1 MARIKRVVFGVLIA
15 LALCGCTCGLAG
27 CTDAE
32 AKTASDGGRFAFEAV
47 EHPSYSVTVMV
58 LVDTETGER
67 WLYVQD
73 TTYGSAAIDIE
84 PLDGR
89 GDGTVSDQH

>member
-1 MARIKRVVFGVLIA
+1 MARVRRAVFGVLIA

-27 CTDAE
+27 CADAE
-32 AKTASDGGRFAFEAV
+32 AKTASGDGRFAFEAV

-73 TTYGSAAIDIE
+73 TTYGNTAIDIE
-84 PLDGR
+84 PLRADSSAAR
-89 GDGTVSDQH
+89 DENE

>member
-1 MARIKRVVFGVLIA
+1 MARIKRAVFGVLIA
-15 LALCGCTCGLAG
+15 LALCGCTCSLAG
-27 CTDAE
+27 CADAE

-47 EHPSYSVTVMV
+47 EHPSYNVTVMV

-67 WLYVQD
+67 WLYAQD
-73 TTYGSAAIDIE
+73 TTYGSTAIDIE

>member
-1 MARIKRVVFGVLIA
+1 MLGALMA

-27 CTDAE
+27 CADAE
-32 AKTASDGGRFAFEAV
+32 AEMASGGGRFAFEAV
-47 EHPSYSVTVMV
+47 GHPSHSVTVMV

-73 TTYGSAAIDIE
+73 TAYGNTAIDIE
-84 PLDGR
+84 PLRADSRAASGENE
-89 GDGTVSDQH
+89 

>member
-1 MARIKRVVFGVLIA
+1 MFGVLIA
-15 LALCGCTCGLAG
+15 LALCGCTCSLAG

-32 AKTASDGGRFAFEAV
+32 AKTASGGGRFAFEAV
-47 EHPSYSVTVMV
+47 EHPSCSVTVMV

-73 TTYGSAAIDIE
+73 TSYGRTAIDVEPLRADSSAANDE
-84 PLDGR
+84 NE
-89 GDGTVSDQH
+89 

>member
-1 MARIKRVVFGVLIA
+1 MARIKRAVFGVLIA
-15 LALCGCTCGLAG
+15 LALCGCTCSLAG
-27 CTDAE
+27 CADAE
-32 AKTASDGGRFAFEAV
+32 AKTASRGGRFAFEAV
-47 EHPSYSVTVMV
+47 EHPSYSVAVMV

-73 TTYGSAAIDIE
+73 TTYGNMAIDIE